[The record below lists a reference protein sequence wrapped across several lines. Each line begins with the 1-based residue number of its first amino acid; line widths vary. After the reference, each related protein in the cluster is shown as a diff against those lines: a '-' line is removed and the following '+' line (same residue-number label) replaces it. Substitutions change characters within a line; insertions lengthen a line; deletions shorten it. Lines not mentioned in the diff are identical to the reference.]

1 MKKNSLSLFNQGMS
15 RCQRY
20 VTPETTTTI
29 AQKIFPS
36 GMRVSLAVEVPN
48 ASRKADHLQ
57 KLKELQS
64 MGLNSR
70 ASAFFT
76 GMSTSYAHKL
86 LKK

>member
-15 RCQRY
+15 WCQRC

-29 AQKIFPS
+29 AQKVFPS
-36 GMRVSLAVEVPN
+36 GMRVSLAVEIPN
-48 ASRKADHLQ
+48 VSHKADHLQ
-57 KLKELQS
+57 KLRELQN

-70 ASAFFT
+70 VSAFIT